1 MDSSAYSPQIVLL
14 AGWAGSGKDLF
25 GAYLTK
31 NHGYRRY
38 AFADPVK
45 DLVAAGCGID
55 RASLDTAEGK
65 AAIHGPT
72 GQGVRQLLIS
82 YAEESRAA
90 DPTCWASAIASR
102 ILADKPPRVV
112 VTDWRHLDE
121 FFALQRA
128 VPAATFY
135 FLRCTR
141 YGERYSSVPDAT
153 EYGLLGFPFDAE
165 LQPTA
170 CINTK
175 FLLWEETYRSDAQKI
190 HALLKITPCYR

>member
-1 MDSSAYSPQIVLL
+1 MDSSVYNPQIVLL

-31 NHGYRRY
+31 NRGYKRY

-45 DLVAAGCGID
+45 DLVAPAYGLD

-65 AAIHGPT
+65 AATHGPT
-72 GQGVRQLLIS
+72 GQTVRDLLIS

-90 DPTCWASAIASR
+90 DPTCWASAIAAR

-112 VTDWRHLDE
+112 VTDWRHLEE

-170 CINTK
+170 CISTK
-175 FLLWEETYRSDAQKI
+175 FLTWEGSYHNEAQKV
-190 HALLKITPCYR
+190 HALLKIQPQLR